1 MCRNIMHYKETN
13 LKKKNMIFCI
23 VMETTLEIG
32 KKINSKKKKN
42 KKTSFENVTK
52 TGEKLKW

>member
-1 MCRNIMHYKETN
+1 MHYKETN

-32 KKINSKKKKN
+32 KKINSKKKKD